1 MSAQPGILADI
12 PEHCRYLEFLARSD
26 TDAVVLRDLLSGSS
40 KIGGDLVV
48 AIGSDLAE
56 KFGASI
62 TGLHPFPQFPGQV
75 DVPAT
80 QADLLVMVR
89 GSDRGVITNTSRD
102 VEKSLGG
109 AFETV
114 RMVDGFK
121 YDIGRDLTGYED
133 GTENPVGDDAVE
145 AAITRNAGP
154 GLDGGSFVSIQQWR
168 HDFAVFDDM
177 SSAEQDD
184 AIGRHRESNE
194 EFDAPESA
202 HVKRTAQESF
212 DPEAFVVRRSM
223 PWSDSTGS
231 GLVFVAF
238 GNSFDAFEAQM
249 RNMTGANDGIV
260 DGLFQ
265 FTTPITGAYYWCPP
279 VIKGGELDLS
289 ALD

>member
-1 MSAQPGILADI
+1 M
-12 PEHCRYLEFLARSD
+12 
-26 TDAVVLRDLLSGSS
+26 
-40 KIGGDLVV
+40 V
-48 AIGSDLAE
+48 AIGSDLVE

-62 TGLHPFPQFPGQV
+62 TRLRPFPQFPGQV

-80 QADLLVMVR
+80 QADLLVIVR
-89 GSDRGVITNTSRD
+89 GSDRGVITNTSRE

-114 RMVDGFK
+114 RMADGFK

-145 AAITRNAGP
+145 AAITRHAGP

-168 HDFAVFDDM
+168 HDFAAFDDM
-177 SSAEQDD
+177 SSAQQDD

-223 PWSDSTGS
+223 PWSDSTGC

-279 VIKGGELDLS
+279 VTKGGELDLS
-289 ALD
+289 VLD